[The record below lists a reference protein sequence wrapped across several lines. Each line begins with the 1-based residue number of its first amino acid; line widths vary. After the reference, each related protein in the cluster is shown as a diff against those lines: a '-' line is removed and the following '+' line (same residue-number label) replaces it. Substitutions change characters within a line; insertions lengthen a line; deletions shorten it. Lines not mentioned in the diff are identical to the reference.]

1 MKKFISILLITS
13 ILFTFSSC
21 SLNGKLFNVG
31 VSTSPDSFNP
41 YTADC
46 DSEKFIAANCFEGL
60 LSFDE
65 KGNIDL
71 SGAVSYF
78 MDKNMLKCT
87 FNLNPSAVWHIPDG
101 IILDD
106 FNPAITADDF
116 VFGFKLLLESGCVD
130 FNTIMGYEKAV
141 KEKDYSSLGVKALD
155 DYTLEFTFSKPD
167 VDFLY
172 KLAANPVFPCNETI
186 YKLLGST
193 AFAEI
198 NTTLTNGAYTAKAI
212 DDDGKV
218 TLITNPDYNGKLNT
232 ANKRITLIPTQS
244 TQECLKK
251 FEKGETDLYLTT
263 TFDRIDNDSFTVAST
278 VNDVWGFAFNC
289 KSEFAKSKALR
300 LLLISTLNFE
310 IIKTP
315 AFADGKATNI
325 IPNNFYIDNEFYG
338 DYPSKP
344 LSFATNPENAVNQ
357 LDKIL
362 KAMNKSVID
371 LNVSVPKQLESSFR
385 KVIDSWTAIFG
396 EKIKF
401 TLTSYKAEAAQTII
415 KKGNYDMGIFPLS
428 PEELTPYSVLREI
441 NTPPCS
447 YSSAELEKYITAT
460 YADNEKNAKAYA
472 KAEQIIVSQGVF
484 VPLYYAS
491 TQIYCNEGVTG
502 FYTSPDG
509 AMVYFHQGARSSQ

>member
-13 ILFTFSSC
+13 ILFTFSAC
-21 SLNGKLFNVG
+21 SLNSKLFNVG
-31 VSTSPDSFNP
+31 VCASPDSFNP

-46 DSEKFIAANCFEGL
+46 DSEKIIAANCFEGL
-60 LSFDE
+60 LSFNE

-71 SGAVSYF
+71 SGAVSYS

-101 IILDD
+101 IISDD
-106 FNPAITADDF
+106 FNPAVTADDF
-116 VFGFKLLLESGCVD
+116 VFGFTLLLESGCEA
-130 FNTIMGYEKAV
+130 FSTIKGYEKAM

-155 DYTLEFTFSKPD
+155 DFTLEFTFTKPD

-172 KLAANPVFPCNETI
+172 KLAVNPVFPCDETI

-193 AFAEI
+193 AFTEI
-198 NTTLTNGAYTAKAI
+198 NTTLTNGPYTPKAM
-212 DDDGKV
+212 DNNGKL
-218 TLITNPDYNGKLNT
+218 TLIPNPDYNGRLNT
-232 ANKRITLIPTQS
+232 ANKRITLIPTKS
-244 TQECLKK
+244 TQECLEK
-251 FEKGETDLYLTT
+251 FEKGKADLYLTT
-263 TFDRIDNDSFTVAST
+263 TFDRIDNDVFTVAST

-289 KSEFAKSKALR
+289 QSEFTKSKALR

-315 AFADGKATNI
+315 AFADGKANNI
-325 IPNNFYIDNEFYG
+325 IPTNFYIDNEFYG
-338 DYPSKP
+338 NYPTEP
-344 LSFATNPENAVNQ
+344 LSFATDPENASEQ

-362 KAMNKSVID
+362 KAMNKAAIE
-371 LNVSVPKQLESSFR
+371 LNISVPKQLESSFR
-385 KVIDSWTAIFG
+385 KVIDGWTAVFG

-401 TLTSYKAEAAQTII
+401 TLTSYKAETAEAVI
-415 KKGNYDMGIFPLS
+415 KKGNYDMGVFPLS

-447 YSSAELEKYITAT
+447 YNSAELEKCITAT
-460 YADNEKNAKAYA
+460 YADNEKTAKAYA
-472 KAEQIIVSQGVF
+472 KAEQLIASQGVF

-491 TQIYCNEGVTG
+491 TQIYCNEDVAG

-509 AMVYFHQGARSSQ
+509 AMVYLHQGVRSSQ